1 MSTVDI
7 ILLVILGF
15 GAFEG
20 YRQGFLMGILGLF
33 GFVIAIILGVYFM
46 DPMTDWLKENVTEF
60 NLGYPILGFLVIFL
74 ITMLLIKSVGWALKK
89 TMDLVLLGSLDSI
102 AGVFLGVVKAA
113 FFVSLFF
120 WQASLF
126 KLDLPKQ
133 WTADSEYLG
142 YIEPVAP
149 AIVEGIEPFFP
160 KVEENLE
167 KLEKIV
173 DDILNDSTD

>member
-1 MSTVDI
+1 
-7 ILLVILGF
+7 
-15 GAFEG
+15 
-20 YRQGFLMGILGLF
+20 MGVLGLF
-33 GFVIAIILGVYFM
+33 GFVIAIILGIYFM
-46 DPMTDWLKENVTEF
+46 DPMTGWLEENVTEF

-74 ITMLLIKSVGWALKK
+74 ITLVLINSVGWVLKRA
-89 TMDLVLLGSLDSI
+89 MDMVLLGSLDSV

-113 FFVSLFF
+113 FFISLFF

-133 WTADSEYLG
+133 WTAESEYLG

-149 AIVEGIEPFFP
+149 AIVEAVEPFFP

-167 KLEKIV
+167 RLEEIV
-173 DDILNDSTD
+173 DEILNDSAD

>member
-7 ILLVILGF
+7 ILLVILVL

-20 YRQGFLMGILGLF
+20 YRQGFLMGVLGLF
-33 GFVIAIILGVYFM
+33 GFVIAIILGIYFM
-46 DPMTDWLKENVTEF
+46 DPMTDWLQENVTEF
-60 NLGYPILGFLVIFL
+60 NLGYPILGFFVIFILTLVL
-74 ITMLLIKSVGWALKK
+74 INSVGWVLKRA
-89 TMDLVLLGSLDSI
+89 MDMVLLGSLDSV

-113 FFVSLFF
+113 FFISLFF

-133 WTADSEYLG
+133 WTAESEYLG
-142 YIEPVAP
+142 FIEPVAP
-149 AIVEGIEPFFP
+149 AIVEAIEPFFP

-167 KLEKIV
+167 RLEEIV
-173 DDILNDSTD
+173 DEILNDSAD

>member
-7 ILLVILGF
+7 ILLVILGL

-20 YRQGFLMGILGLF
+20 YRQGFLMGVLGLF
-33 GFVIAIILGVYFM
+33 GFVIAIILGIYFM
-46 DPMTDWLKENVTEF
+46 DPMTDWLQENVTEF
-60 NLGYPILGFLVIFL
+60 NLGYPILGFFVIFIFTLVL
-74 ITMLLIKSVGWALKK
+74 INSVGWVLKRA
-89 TMDLVLLGSLDSI
+89 MDMVLLGSLDSL

-113 FFVSLFF
+113 FFISLFF

-133 WTADSEYLG
+133 WTAESEYLG
-142 YIEPVAP
+142 FIEPVAP
-149 AIVEGIEPFFP
+149 AIVEAIEPFFP

-167 KLEKIV
+167 RLEEIV
-173 DDILNDSTD
+173 DEILNDSAD

>member
-1 MSTVDI
+1 
-7 ILLVILGF
+7 
-15 GAFEG
+15 
-20 YRQGFLMGILGLF
+20 MGILGLF
-33 GFVIAIILGVYFM
+33 GFVIAIILGIYFM

-60 NLGYPILGFLVIFL
+60 NLGYPILGFIVIFS
-74 ITMLLIKSVGWALKK
+74 ITMFLIKSVGWALKK

-102 AGVFLGVVKAA
+102 AGVFLGIVKAA

-173 DDILNDSTD
+173 DDILNDSAD

>member
-7 ILLVILGF
+7 ILLAVLCLG
-15 GAFEG
+15 GYEG
-20 YRQGFLMGILGLF
+20 YRQGFLLGILGLF
-33 GFVIAIILGVYFM
+33 GFVVAIILGIYLM
-46 DPMTDWLKENVTEF
+46 DPMTDWLKHNVTEF
-60 NLGYPILGFLVIFL
+60 NLGYPIFGFLVIFL
-74 ITMLLIKSVGWALKK
+74 ITLFLIRILGWILKQA
-89 TMDLVLLGSLDSI
+89 MDLVLLGPLDSI

-113 FFVSLFF
+113 FFISLFF

-149 AIVEGIEPFFP
+149 AIVDFLEPFFP
-160 KVEENLE
+160 KMEESLE
-167 KLEKIV
+167 KLDKIV
-173 DDILNDSTD
+173 DEILNDSAD

>member
-7 ILLVILGF
+7 VLLGILVLG
-15 GAFEG
+15 AIEG
-20 YRQGFLMGILGLF
+20 YRQGFLMGVLGLF
-33 GFVIAIILGVYFM
+33 GFVIAIILGIYFM
-46 DPMTDWLKENVTEF
+46 DPMTGWLEDNVTEF
-60 NLGYPILGFLVIFL
+60 NLGYPILGFFVIFF
-74 ITMLLIKSVGWALKK
+74 ITMALIKIVGWGLKK

-113 FFVSLFF
+113 FFISLFF

-133 WTADSEYLG
+133 WTSESEYLG
-142 YIEPVAP
+142 FIEPVAP
-149 AIVEGIEPFFP
+149 AIVEAIEPFFP

-167 KLEKIV
+167 KLEVIV
-173 DDILNDSTD
+173 DKILNDSTD

>member
-7 ILLVILGF
+7 ILLVILGL

-20 YRQGFLMGILGLF
+20 YRQGFLMGVLGLF
-33 GFVIAIILGVYFM
+33 GFVIAIILGIYFM
-46 DPMTDWLKENVTEF
+46 DPMTDWLQENVTGF
-60 NLGYPILGFLVIFL
+60 NLGYPITGFLVIFL
-74 ITMLLIKSVGWALKK
+74 ITLILIKIIGAILKQV
-89 TMDLVLLGSLDSI
+89 MDLALLGSVDAL
-102 AGVFLGVVKAA
+102 AGVFLGIVKAA

-133 WTADSEYLG
+133 WTEESEYLVF
-142 YIEPVAP
+142 IEPVAP

-173 DDILNDSTD
+173 DEILNDSTD

>member
-1 MSTVDI
+1 
-7 ILLVILGF
+7 
-15 GAFEG
+15 
-20 YRQGFLMGILGLF
+20 
-33 GFVIAIILGVYFM
+33 M
-46 DPMTDWLKENVTEF
+46 DPMTGWLEENVTEF

-74 ITMLLIKSVGWALKK
+74 ITLVLINSVGWVLKRA
-89 TMDLVLLGSLDSI
+89 MDMVLLGSLDSV

-113 FFVSLFF
+113 FFISLFF

-133 WTADSEYLG
+133 WTAESEYLG

-149 AIVEGIEPFFP
+149 AIVEAVEPFFP

-167 KLEKIV
+167 RLEEIV
-173 DDILNDSTD
+173 DEILNDSAD